1 MDDKKIEI
9 IESLIQDLDQK
20 NVDFDAWRVKT
31 SLLLKK
37 IFGNDDEKVEL
48 INKLHYDYSS
58 WSLRDGFGGKQ
69 HDPVKDQAR
78 EIMEAAKLEL
88 QLSDQKPDKLTGFVE
103 NNLSKE
109 EYQLLN
115 SLLEKNPT
123 EQELTEYFSNI
134 APAVKNAILAKII
147 LNK

>member
-1 MDDKKIEI
+1 MDKKKIEI
-9 IESLIQDLDQK
+9 LEALIQDLGQK

-48 INKLHYDYSS
+48 INNLHYDYSS

-78 EIMEAAKLEL
+78 EILEAAKLEL
-88 QLSDQKPDKLTGFVE
+88 QLGETKPDEQSGIIKEKISG
-103 NNLSKE
+103 E
-109 EYQLLN
+109 EYQRLT
-115 SLLEKNPT
+115 SLLENNPT

-134 APAVKNAILAKII
+134 APAIKDAILAKII

>member
-9 IESLIQDLDQK
+9 INSLIQDLDQK

-37 IFGNDDEKVEL
+37 IFGNNDEKVVL

-78 EIMEAAKLEL
+78 EILEAAKLEL
-88 QLSDQKPDKLTGFVE
+88 QLGDTNTDALAHILGS
-103 NNLSKE
+103 N
-109 EYQLLN
+109 LN
-115 SLLEKNPT
+115 SEDYQRLNSRIEKNPT

-134 APAVKNAILAKII
+134 APAVKNTILAKII

>member
-1 MDDKKIEI
+1 MDKKKIEI
-9 IESLIQDLDQK
+9 LEALIQDLGQK

-48 INKLHYDYSS
+48 INNLHYDYSS

-78 EIMEAAKLEL
+78 EILEAAKLEL
-88 QLSDQKPDKLTGFVE
+88 QLGEAKPDDQSGIIKEKISG
-103 NNLSKE
+103 E
-109 EYQLLN
+109 EYQRLT
-115 SLLEKNPT
+115 SLLENKPT

-134 APAVKNAILAKII
+134 APAIKDAILAKII

>member
-1 MDDKKIEI
+1 MNDKKIEI
-9 IESLIQDLDQK
+9 IEDLIQDLDQK

-78 EIMEAAKLEL
+78 EILEAAKLEL
-88 QLSDQKPDKLTGFVE
+88 QLGETKPDELANILESNLGSEDYQRLNSVLE
-103 NNLSKE
+103 NN
-109 EYQLLN
+109 
-115 SLLEKNPT
+115 PT
-123 EQELTEYFSNI
+123 GQELTEYFSNI
-134 APAVKNAILAKII
+134 APAVKNTILAKII